1 MWLDSFGVMA
11 INGLFS
17 WLASFRVRVYFV
29 NLFLWQPYHNL
40 FLNKMEHNDIQNI
53 EEAKNRLKDFEIP
66 KKERLMK
73 LKLIQKLIEN
83 TDENNLNDNL
93 KAISKM
99 LKKYITLMCLI
110 Y

>member
-1 MWLDSFGVMA
+1 MSSV
-11 INGLFS
+11 
-17 WLASFRVRVYFV
+17 
-29 NLFLWQPYHNL
+29 
-40 FLNKMEHNDIQNI
+40 EDIETI
-53 EEAKNRLKDFEIP
+53 KNRLKDFEIP

-99 LKKYITLMCLI
+99 LTDVKKI
-110 Y
+110 YYFNVNDLLK